1 MCVNV
6 DHRSNANSPK
16 PNDPVI
22 RALNSTSS
30 ACELLAFLLQL
41 DSNARRP
48 RTRKKR
54 RPVIPRSPHTNLGLD
69 SQSVDNHTQQYQ
81 NWDSVESTWGS
92 TEPHVPTQLL
102 TPSRVAP
109 GTSWPSDDG
118 TSMIATHNTSHDN
131 SLTSNYI
138 GSTTHRNQQ
147 PISDIS
153 STVTHLNTATYVGRS
168 NYIAQDAPIDETSAR
183 AYRAFQNEEPLE
195 IELQTLNLWHSLD
208 LPPRAARQSLLDTYM
223 QRCFPWTPILNP
235 LDLESKDGRP
245 ASLLLTQAV
254 YLAASRVSSAPGVIA
269 YASSEQF
276 YQRAK
281 TLFWLGHE
289 KDPLIVIAAT
299 IMLHW
304 YNPDGPE
311 HVSFDT
317 SRFWIHIGAGLASQ
331 VGLHKE
337 PSPGPEGIV
346 RRRLWW
352 SLVVGIPILL
362 V

>member
-54 RPVIPRSPHTNLGLD
+54 RPVIPRSSHTNPGLD
-69 SQSVDNHTQQYQ
+69 SQSVDNPTQQYQ
-81 NWDSVESTWGS
+81 SWDSVESTWGL

-118 TSMIATHNTSHDN
+118 TLMTENTTHNN
-131 SLTSNYI
+131 SLASNYI
-138 GSTTHRNQQ
+138 GSTAHRNQQ
-147 PISDIS
+147 SISDIS
-153 STVTHLNTATYVGRS
+153 SKDAHLNAGTYVGRS

-183 AYRAFQNEEPLE
+183 AYRAFQNEETSE

-208 LPPRAARQSLLDTYM
+208 LPPRPARQSLLDTYM

-235 LDLESKDGRP
+235 LDLESKDGRS

-317 SRFWIHIGAGLASQ
+317 SRFWIQIGAGLASQ

-352 SLVVGIPILL
+352 SLVVGITSLL
-362 V
+362 F